1 MSEEATTP
9 ETDEDEQ
16 PSKHRALKIHD
27 NLPIRSV
34 GLETKREQKNFS
46 DKPPQNYIH
55 VWFARRPTPA
65 TRLGILSSVLPDT
78 VDDDTLLRWMGMN
91 PNNIESGMSI
101 AEHIRLKSESLDQR
115 SGRVYDHY
123 GYRKAYK
130 NLPDEEE
137 MEALHQQIKDT
148 WGGELP
154 TILDATAGGG
164 SIPFESRRYQ
174 LPTIANELNPVPS
187 VILKAVLEHPQV
199 NGDLS
204 DDIRKWG
211 ERINDRAREQLQDYY
226 PEIDGQR
233 DLEYIWMHQV
243 TCPDCGSEVP
253 LTLNWWLERDSSTS
267 GIALQP
273 QPVEGSS
280 KVELPIVEIGDDVEK
295 SEFNPAS
302 GTVSRGKAECP
313 TCNVTVEGDEIKEQ
327 ANNEGMELRLTA
339 VHYESLH
346 KGEGKRYRAPTE
358 DDHKAVDRA
367 IKKVNSDPD
376 LATFLTE
383 QIESGAKTSEPRR
396 YGMDSWRDMFA
407 PRQLLTHYTYWQ
419 AFEEVKRAIRDGDSD
434 VEILKE
440 DESVPDYGDKEI
452 EVILTFLA
460 LGADKAV
467 DYNSRMC
474 TWVHSEGKIGHAFG
488 QHDFGFKWRF
498 AESRLPAEGLGYD
511 WVLDS
516 MVEVY
521 EELKDLAGH
530 ASAPISV
537 YQEDAANLP
546 LDDGEVEAI
555 VLDPP
560 YYDNVMYA
568 ELSDY
573 FYVWLRRYLGDVY
586 PDFFRQELTE
596 KNEEA
601 VANPSKFE
609 DVAGDKSKSELAKDD
624 YENKMSGIFREL
636 SRVLDEDGVFTLMF
650 THKKTEAWDTLTKA
664 LINAGF
670 VVKST
675 HPISTERPDSL
686 HQRGKNAAESTIL
699 LSAEK
704 RHAGDDDEFTLW
716 EDIKEKTRVVAESQA
731 REMDQ
736 DDVEFSKVDIMLAAF
751 GPTLEVFTENH
762 PVVDGKGNEVGP
774 QEALDEAREA
784 VREYFI
790 DKHLNTGIKKVDPKT
805 EWYVLAWLIFEA
817 QRFPYDEARRLAIGM
832 GESLDDLKRPHR
844 MWRKKS
850 GDVLLRP
857 HEDRVQN
864 INKDPD
870 NRSSRKPVDPGA
882 VTFSLTLDKV
892 HAAMHVYD
900 VKGATETWNW
910 MKTRDCSSDPEFKAT
925 IEALLWVLPEGN
937 EDREI
942 LRNMVVGETGEYL
955 DLNLDSSLFSDTD
968 SDGPTQSTFSDVNN

>member
-1 MSEEATTP
+1 MTEEISTT
-9 ETDEDEQ
+9 ETDKHNDEHDR
-16 PSKHRALKIHD
+16 PALKIQD
-27 NLPIRSV
+27 KLPIRSV

-65 TRLGILSSVLPDT
+65 TRLGVLSSVLPDT
-78 VDDDTLLRWMGMN
+78 VDDDTLLKWMGMN
-91 PNNIESGMSI
+91 PDNLKEGVTI
-101 AEHIRLKSESLDQR
+101 AEHVRNKTDTLEER

-137 MEALHQQIKDT
+137 MQKLHQQVRDT

-154 TILDATAGGG
+154 TVLDATAGGG
-164 SIPFESRRYQ
+164 SIPFESGRYN
-174 LPTIANELNPVPS
+174 LPTVANELNPVPS
-187 VILKAVLEHPQV
+187 VILKAVLEHPRV

-204 DDIRKWG
+204 GDIKKWG
-211 ERINDRAREQLQDYY
+211 EKINEYAREKLSDYY
-226 PEIDGQR
+226 PEITGHR
-233 DLEYIWMHQV
+233 DLEYIWMHQI

-253 LTLNWWLERDSSTS
+253 LTLNWWLEQTSS
-267 GIALQP
+267 GEGYAVQP
-273 QPVEGSS
+273 QVKEGSS
-280 KVELPIVEIGDDVEK
+280 EVELPLVELPKDVSK
-295 SEFNPAS
+295 DEFNPTS
-302 GTVSRGKAECP
+302 GTVSRAKAECP
-313 TCNVTVEGDEIKEQ
+313 ACDVTIEEEEIKEQ
-327 ANNEGMELRLTA
+327 GRNQGLETRLVA
-339 VHYESLH
+339 VHYESQR
-346 KGEGKRYRAPTE
+346 KGEGKKYRAATE
-358 DDHKAVDRA
+358 EDLEAVENAREKAE
-367 IKKVNSDPD
+367 KDPEI
-376 LATFLTE
+376 ATLLTE
-383 QIESGAKTSEPRR
+383 EIPDGKETSRTNNYGIEQ
-396 YGMDSWRDMFA
+396 WRDMYND
-407 PRQLLTHYTYWQ
+407 RQLVTHYTYWQ
-419 AFEEVKRAIRDGDSD
+419 AFEEVKAAIWDGNENSAVLD
-434 VEILKE
+434 E
-440 DESVPDYGDKEI
+440 DETLPAYSSEEA

-474 TWVHSEGKIGHAFG
+474 TWVHSEGKIGHVFA
-488 QHDFGFKWRF
+488 QHDFGFAWKF
-498 AESRLPAEGLGYD
+498 AESRLPAEGLGYE
-511 WVLDS
+511 WVLNS

-521 EELKDLAGH
+521 EELEDLAGH
-530 ASAPISV
+530 ANAPIEV

-546 LDDGEVEAI
+546 LDDEEVEAI

-586 PDFFRQELTE
+586 PDFFQQELTE

-601 VANPSKFE
+601 VANPAKF
-609 DVAGDKSKSELAKDD
+609 DNVAGEKSKSELAKDD
-624 YENKMSGIFREL
+624 YENKMSAIFDEL
-636 SRVLDEDGVFTLMF
+636 ERVLDEQGVFTLMF

-670 VVKST
+670 IVKST
-675 HPISTERPDSL
+675 HPISTERPESL
-686 HQRGKNAAESTIL
+686 HQRGKNSAESTIL

-704 RHAGDDDEFTLW
+704 RQTREGDFTLW
-716 EDIKEKTRVVAESQA
+716 EDIKAKTQDVAKA
-731 REMDQ
+731 RAKEMDQ
-736 DDVEFSKVDIMLAAF
+736 DEVEFSKVDIMLAAF
-751 GPTLEVFTENH
+751 GPTLEVFTENY
-762 PVVDGKGNEVGP
+762 PVVDGKGNEVEP

-784 VREYFI
+784 VREYLVE
-790 DKHLNTGIKKVDPKT
+790 KYLNKGIKKVDPKT

-850 GDVLLRP
+850 GDILLRP

-864 INKDPD
+864 INKNPD
-870 NRSSRKPVDPGA
+870 NRSSRKPVDPEA

-900 VKGATETWNW
+900 VKGATEAWNW
-910 MKTRDCSSDPEFKAT
+910 MKTRDCASDPEFKAT
-925 IEALLWVLPEGN
+925 IEALLWVLPEDN
-937 EDREI
+937 DDREI
-942 LRNMVVGETGEYL
+942 LRNMVAGETGEYL
-955 DLNLDSSLFSDTD
+955 DLNLDSGLFTD
-968 SDGPTQSTFSDVNN
+968 AEGDETTQSTLTDVDD

>member
-1 MSEEATTP
+1 MSEEASPT
-9 ETDEDEQ
+9 ETDEHSDDYDR
-16 PSKHRALKIHD
+16 PDLKVQ
-27 NLPIRSV
+27 NSLPIRSV

-65 TRLGILSSVLPDT
+65 TRLGVLSSVLPDT
-78 VDDDTLLRWMGMN
+78 VDNDTLLKWMGMN
-91 PNNIESGMSI
+91 PNNLEDGMSI
-101 AEHIRLKSESLDQR
+101 AEHIRQKSDTLDQR
-115 SGRVYDHY
+115 EGRVYDHY

-130 NLPDEEE
+130 NLPDDDE
-137 MEALHQQIKDT
+137 MEKFHQQVRDT
-148 WGGELP
+148 WGGDLP
-154 TILDATAGGG
+154 TVLDATAGGG

-187 VILKAVLEHPQV
+187 VILKAVLEQPQI

-204 DDIRKWG
+204 SDIRKWG
-211 ERINDRAREQLQDYY
+211 ERINKRARNQLEDYY
-226 PEIDGQR
+226 PDIQGQR
-233 DLEYIWMHQV
+233 DLEYIWMHQI
-243 TCPDCGSEVP
+243 TCPDCGGEVP
-253 LTLNWWLERDSSTS
+253 LTLNWWLERESSSS
-267 GIALQP
+267 GIAVQP
-273 QPVEGSS
+273 KPVEGSS
-280 KVELPIVEIGDDVEK
+280 EVELPIVEVGSDVSK

-302 GTVSRGKAECP
+302 GTVTRGKAECP
-313 TCNVTVEGDEIKEQ
+313 TCNVTVEGDEVKEQ
-327 ANNEGMELRLTA
+327 ATNGDMELRLTA
-339 VHYESLH
+339 VHYDSQR
-346 KGEGKRYRAPTE
+346 KGEGKRYRAATDTDQE
-358 DDHKAVDRA
+358 AVEKAA
-367 IKKVNSDPD
+367 EKVNSSPE

-383 QIESGAKTSEPRR
+383 EIESGAKTSEPRR
-396 YGMDSWRDMFA
+396 YGMEQWRDMFA

-419 AFEEVKRAIRDGDSD
+419 AFEEVKRALLEADPAAA
-434 VEILKE
+434 VLE
-440 DESVPDYGDKEI
+440 DEESPPDYSEEEA

-521 EELKDLAGH
+521 EELKELAGH
-530 ASAPISV
+530 ASAPIDV

-546 LDDGEVEAI
+546 LDDEEVEAI

-586 PDFFRQELTE
+586 PDFFQQDLTE

-601 VANPSKFE
+601 VANPAKFD

-624 YENKMSGIFREL
+624 YENKMSGIFAEL
-636 SRVLDEDGVFTLMF
+636 ERVLDEQGVFTLMF
-650 THKKTEAWDTLTKA
+650 THKKTDAWDTLTKA

-675 HPISTERPDSL
+675 HPISTERPESL

-704 RHAGDDDEFTLW
+704 RQTDEGDFTLW
-716 EDIKEKTRVVAESQA
+716 EDIKTKTQDVAKERA
-731 REMDQ
+731 EEMDQ
-736 DDVEFSKVDIMLAAF
+736 DEIEFSKVDIMLAAF

-762 PVVDGKGNEVGP
+762 PVVDGKGNEVEP

-790 DKHLNTGIKKVDPKT
+790 EKYLNKGIKKVDPKT

-817 QRFPYDEARRLAIGM
+817 QRFPYDEGRRLAIGM
-832 GESLDDLKRPHR
+832 GESLDDIKRPHR

-850 GDVLLRP
+850 GDILLRP

-870 NRSSRKPVDPGA
+870 NRSSRKPVDPEA

-900 VKGATETWNW
+900 VKGATEAWNW
-910 MKTRDCSSDPEFKAT
+910 MKTRDCASDPEFKAT
-925 IEALLWVLPEGN
+925 IEALLWVLPEDN
-937 EDREI
+937 DDREI
-942 LRNMVVGETGEYL
+942 LRNMVAGETGEYL
-955 DLNLDSSLFSDTD
+955 DLDLDSGLFTD
-968 SDGPTQSTFSDVNN
+968 AEGDETTQSTLTDVDD

>member
-1 MSEEATTP
+1 MSEEISTS
-9 ETDEDEQ
+9 ETDKHSDEDDR
-16 PSKHRALKIHD
+16 PTLKIQD
-27 NLPIRSV
+27 KLPIRSV

-65 TRLGILSSVLPDT
+65 TRLGVLSSVLPDT
-78 VDDDTLLRWMGMN
+78 VDDDTLLKWMGMN
-91 PNNIESGMSI
+91 PDNLKEGVTV
-101 AEHIRLKSESLDQR
+101 AEHVRNKTDTLEQR

-137 MEALHQQIKDT
+137 MEKFDQQVRDT

-154 TILDATAGGG
+154 TVLDATAGGG
-164 SIPFESRRYQ
+164 SIPFESGRYN
-174 LPTIANELNPVPS
+174 LPTVANELNPVPS
-187 VILKAVLEHPQV
+187 VILKAVLEHPRV

-204 DDIRKWG
+204 GDIKKWG
-211 ERINDRAREQLQDYY
+211 EKINEYAREKLSDYY
-226 PEIDGQR
+226 PEITGQR
-233 DLEYIWMHQV
+233 DLEYIWMHQI

-253 LTLNWWLERDSSTS
+253 LTLNWWLEQTSS
-267 GIALQP
+267 GEGYAIQP
-273 QPVEGSS
+273 QVKEGSS
-280 KVELPIVEIGDDVEK
+280 EVELPVVELPTDVSK
-295 SEFNPAS
+295 DEFNPTS
-302 GTVSRGKAECP
+302 GTVSRAKAECP
-313 TCNVTVEGDEIKEQ
+313 ACDVTIEEEEIKEQ
-327 ANNEGMELRLTA
+327 GRNQGLETRLVA
-339 VHYESLH
+339 VHYESQR
-346 KGEGKRYRAPTE
+346 KGEGKKYRAATE
-358 DDHKAVDRA
+358 EDLEAVENAREKA
-367 IKKVNSDPD
+367 KKDPEI
-376 LATFLTE
+376 ATLLTE
-383 QIESGAKTSEPRR
+383 EIPDGKETSRTNNYGIEQ
-396 YGMDSWRDMFA
+396 WRDMYND
-407 PRQLLTHYTYWQ
+407 RQLVTHYTYWQ
-419 AFEEVKRAIRDGDSD
+419 AFEEVKAAIRDGDENSAVLD
-434 VEILKE
+434 E
-440 DESVPDYGDKEI
+440 DETPPTYSSEEA

-474 TWVHSEGKIGHAFG
+474 TWVHSEGKIGHVFA
-488 QHDFGFKWRF
+488 QHDFGFAWKF
-498 AESRLPAEGLGYD
+498 AESRLPAEGLGYE
-511 WVLDS
+511 WVLNS

-521 EELKDLAGH
+521 EELEELAGH
-530 ASAPISV
+530 ANAPIEV

-546 LDDGEVEAI
+546 LDDEEVEAI

-586 PDFFRQELTE
+586 PDFFQQELTE

-601 VANPSKFE
+601 VANPAKFD

-624 YENKMSGIFREL
+624 YENKMSAIFAEL
-636 SRVLDEDGVFTLMF
+636 ERVLDEQGVFTLMF

-670 VVKST
+670 IVKST
-675 HPISTERPDSL
+675 HPISTERPESL
-686 HQRGKNAAESTIL
+686 HQRGKNSAESTIL

-704 RHAGDDDEFTLW
+704 RQTREDDFTLW
-716 EDIKEKTRVVAESQA
+716 EDIKAKTQDVAKA
-731 REMDQ
+731 RAEEMDQ
-736 DDVEFSKVDIMLAAF
+736 DEIEFSKVDIMLAAF

-762 PVVDGKGNEVGP
+762 PVVDGKGNEVEP

-790 DKHLNTGIKKVDPKT
+790 EKYLNEGIKKVDPKT

-817 QRFPYDEARRLAIGM
+817 QRFPYDEGRRLAIGM
-832 GESLDDLKRPHR
+832 GESLDDIKRPHR

-850 GDVLLRP
+850 GDILLRP

-870 NRSSRKPVDPGA
+870 NRSSRKPVDPEA

-900 VKGATETWNW
+900 VKGATEAWNW
-910 MKTRDCSSDPEFKAT
+910 MKTRDCASDPEFKAT
-925 IEALLWVLPEGN
+925 IEALLWVLPEDN
-937 EDREI
+937 DDREI
-942 LRNMVVGETGEYL
+942 LRNMVAGETGEYL
-955 DLNLDSSLFSDTD
+955 DLDLDSGLFTD
-968 SDGPTQSTFSDVNN
+968 AEGDETTQSTLADVDD

>member
-1 MSEEATTP
+1 MSEENPSEKTNQR
-9 ETDEDEQ
+9 Q
-16 PSKHRALKIHD
+16 PLKIHS

-78 VDDDTLLRWMGMN
+78 VDDDTLLRWMGMDPDN
-91 PNNIESGMSI
+91 VQDGMSI
-101 AEHIRLKSESLDQR
+101 SEHIRYKSETLDQR

-130 NLPDEEE
+130 NLPNDEE
-137 MEALHQQIKDT
+137 MEKFHKKVRGT

-154 TILDATAGGG
+154 TVLDATAGGG

-187 VILKAVLEHPQV
+187 IILKAVLEQPQV

-204 DDIRKWG
+204 DDIEKWG
-211 ERINDRAREQLQDYY
+211 ERINNYSRKHLQDYY
-226 PEIDGQR
+226 PDVEGQR

-243 TCPDCGSEVP
+243 TCPDCGSEIP

-273 QPVEGSS
+273 KPVEGSS
-280 KVELPIVEIGDDVEK
+280 KVDLPVVEVGKDVSK

-302 GTVSRGKAECP
+302 GTVTRGKAECP

-327 ANNEGMELRLTA
+327 ANNNQFDLRLAA
-339 VHYESLH
+339 VHYDSLRS
-346 KGEGKRYRAPTE
+346 GEGKRYRATTE
-358 DDHKAVDRA
+358 ADIKSIQRA
-367 IKKVNSDPD
+367 AEKVTNDPD
-376 LATFLTE
+376 LATFLIE
-383 QIESGAKTSEPRR
+383 EIESGAKTSEPRR
-396 YGMDSWRDMFA
+396 YGMEKWRDMFA

-419 AFEEVKRAIRDGDSD
+419 AFEEVKKAIRDGDPSA
-434 VEILKE
+434 EILDNGEAVPEYSKE
-440 DESVPDYGDKEI
+440 ET

-521 EELKDLAGH
+521 EELRELAGH
-530 ASAPISV
+530 ASAPIDV
-537 YQEDAANLP
+537 YQGDAANLP
-546 LDDGEVEAI
+546 LSDGEIEVI

-586 PDFFRQELTE
+586 PEFFRNELTE

-601 VANPSKFE
+601 VANPSKFDE
-609 DVAGDKSKSELAKDD
+609 IAGNKSKSELAKDD
-624 YENKMSGIFREL
+624 YEGKMSDIFREL
-636 SRVLDEDGVFTLMF
+636 SRVLDDEGVFTLMF

-664 LINAGF
+664 LINSGF

-675 HPISTERPDSL
+675 HPISTERPESL
-686 HQRGKNAAESTIL
+686 HQRGKNSAESTIL

-704 RHAGDDDEFTLW
+704 RDDSEDKFTLW
-716 EDIKEKTRVVAESQA
+716 SDVKNRTRNVARSQA
-731 REMDQ
+731 QEMYQ
-736 DDVEFSKVDIMLAAF
+736 DEVEFSKVDIMLAAF
-751 GPTLEVFTENH
+751 GPTLEVFTENY
-762 PVVDGKGNEVGP
+762 PVVDDEGNEVHP
-774 QEALDEAREA
+774 QTALDEARTA
-784 VREYFI
+784 VRDYFI
-790 DKHLNTGIKKVDPKT
+790 DKHLNKGVRDIDPKS
-805 EWYVLAWLIFEA
+805 EWYILSWLVFEA
-817 QRFPYDEARRLAIGM
+817 QRFPYDEARRLAIGV
-832 GESLDDLKRPHR
+832 GEDLDSLKKTHR

-857 HEDRVQN
+857 HEDRVQDV
-864 INKDPD
+864 NKNQD
-870 NRSSRKPVDPGA
+870 NRSSRKPVNPDSLS
-882 VTFSLTLDKV
+882 FSIALDKV
-892 HAAMHVYD
+892 HAAMHIYD
-900 VKGATETWNW
+900 VKGSTEAWNW
-910 MKTRDCSSDPEFKAT
+910 MNERNCGSDPAFEAT
-925 IEALLWVLPEGN
+925 LEALLRVLPHSHRDWELAR
-937 EDREI
+937 D
-942 LRNMVVGETGEYL
+942 LAAGETGDLL
-955 DLNLDSSLFSDTD
+955 DLDLDTD
-968 SDGPTQSTFSDVNN
+968 IFRDGEEKDDEYQGNLNDF

>member
-1 MSEEATTP
+1 MSEDTTP
-9 ETDEDEQ
+9 SATEADKNEH
-16 PSKHRALKIHD
+16 SRSSLKIHG

-65 TRLGILSSVLPDT
+65 TRLGVLSSVLPDT
-78 VDDDTLLRWMGMN
+78 VDDDTLLGWMGMS
-91 PNNIESGMSI
+91 PNNIEDGMDI
-101 AEHIRLKSESLDQR
+101 AEHVRHKSDTLDQN

-137 MEALHQQIKDT
+137 MEKLHQQIRDT

-154 TILDATAGGG
+154 TVLDATAGGG

-174 LPTIANELNPVPS
+174 LPTVANELNPVPS
-187 VILKAVLEHPQV
+187 IILKAVLEQPQV

-211 ERINDRAREQLQDYY
+211 DCINTYAREHLKDYY
-226 PEIDGQR
+226 PDIDAQR

-253 LTLNWWLERDSSTS
+253 LTLNWWLERDTSTS

-273 QPVEGSS
+273 QPVDGSS
-280 KVELPIVEIGDDVEK
+280 KVELPVVEIGTDVTK

-302 GTVSRGKAECP
+302 GTVTRGKAECP

-327 ANNEGMELRLTA
+327 ANSGEMELRLTA
-339 VHYESLH
+339 VHYESLR
-346 KGEGKRYRAPTE
+346 KDEDKKYRAATDTDRE
-358 DDHKAVDRA
+358 AVNSA
-367 IKKVNSDPD
+367 AEKVNGDPE

-383 QIESGAKTSEPRR
+383 EIQSGAKTSEPRR
-396 YGMDSWRDMFA
+396 YGMDMWRDMYA

-419 AFEEVKRAIRDGDSD
+419 AFEEVKRAVRDGDPDSA
-434 VEILKE
+434 VL
-440 DESVPDYGDKEI
+440 DENEVPPDYNQEEA

-474 TWVHSEGKIGHAFG
+474 TWVHSAGKIGHAFG

-521 EELKDLAGH
+521 EELKELAGH
-530 ASAPISV
+530 ATAPIDV
-537 YQEDAANLP
+537 YQEDAADLP

-586 PDFFRQELTE
+586 PDFFTKELTE

-601 VANPSKFE
+601 VANPSKFD

-624 YENKMSGIFREL
+624 YENKMSGIFNEL

-664 LINAGF
+664 LISAGF

-686 HQRGKNAAESTIL
+686 HQRGKNSAESTIL

-704 RHAGDDDEFTLW
+704 RQSHGEEFTLW
-716 EDIKEKTRVVAESQA
+716 EDIQQQTRGVAESQA

-736 DDVEFSKVDIMLAAF
+736 DDVAFSKVDIMLAAF
-751 GPTLEVFTENH
+751 GPTLEVFTENY
-762 PVVDGKGNEVGP
+762 PVVDGKGNDVEP

-790 DKHLNTGIKKVDPKT
+790 DKYLNAGIKKVDPKT

-864 INKDPD
+864 INKNPD
-870 NRSSRKPVDPGA
+870 SRSSRKPVDPEA

-892 HAAMHVYD
+892 HAAMHLYD
-900 VKGATETWNW
+900 VKGATDAWNW
-910 MKTRDCSSDPEFKAT
+910 MKTRDCASDPEFKAT

-937 EDREI
+937 DDREI

-955 DLNLDSSLFSDTD
+955 DLNLDSDLFKDA
-968 SDGPTQSTFSDVNN
+968 GGKGHTQSTLSDANN

>member
-1 MSEEATTP
+1 MSEEAPTT
-9 ETDEDEQ
+9 ETDSEKNKRQ
-16 PSKHRALKIHD
+16 PLKVHS

-65 TRLGILSSVLPDT
+65 TRLGVLSSVLPDT

-91 PNNIESGMSI
+91 PSNLEDGMSI
-101 AEHIRLKSESLDQR
+101 AEHIRYKSDTLDQR

-137 MEALHQQIKDT
+137 MGKFHELVRET

-154 TILDATAGGG
+154 TVLDATAGGG

-187 VILKAVLEHPQV
+187 VILKAVLEQPQIDG
-199 NGDLS
+199 NLS
-204 DDIRKWG
+204 DDIQKWG
-211 ERINDRAREQLQDYY
+211 DRINNRAREQLEEYY
-226 PEIDGQR
+226 PDIEGQR
-233 DLEYIWMHQV
+233 DLEYVWMHQI
-243 TCPDCGSEVP
+243 TCPDCGSEIP
-253 LTLNWWLERDSSTS
+253 LTLNWWLERDTSTS
-267 GIALQP
+267 GTALQP
-273 QPVEGSS
+273 KPVEGSS
-280 KVELPIVEIGDDVEK
+280 KVELPIVEIGSDIKK

-302 GTVSRGKAECP
+302 GTVTRGKAECP
-313 TCNVTVEGDEIKEQ
+313 ACNVTVDGDEVKEQ
-327 ANNEGMELRLTA
+327 ANNGDMGLRLTA
-339 VHYESLH
+339 VHYDSLH
-346 KGEGKRYRAPTE
+346 KGEGKKYRAATE
-358 DDHKAVDRA
+358 EDVKAVEQASAR
-367 IKKVNSDPD
+367 INNDPD

-383 QIESGAKTSEPRR
+383 KIESGAKTSEPRR
-396 YGMDSWRDMFA
+396 YGMEMWRDMFA

-419 AFEEVKRAIRDGDSD
+419 AFEEVKKAVRDGDSSAS
-434 VEILKE
+434 VLG
-440 DESVPDYGDKEI
+440 DEEPAPDYSEKEA

-521 EELKDLAGH
+521 EELKELAGH
-530 ASAPISV
+530 ASAPIEV

-586 PDFFRQELTE
+586 LDFFSQELTE

-601 VANPSKFE
+601 VANTSKF
-609 DVAGDKSKSELAKDD
+609 DNVAGDKSKSELAKDD
-624 YENKMSGIFREL
+624 YENKMSEIFGEL
-636 SRVLDEDGVFTLMF
+636 SRVLDDEGVFTLMF

-664 LINAGF
+664 LINSGF

-675 HPISTERPDSL
+675 HPISTERPESL
-686 HQRGKNAAESTIL
+686 HQRGKNSAESTIL

-704 RHAGDDDEFTLW
+704 RDGREDEFTLW
-716 EDIKEKTRVVAESQA
+716 GDVKSRTREVARSQA
-731 REMDQ
+731 EEMYQ
-736 DDVEFSKVDIMLAAF
+736 DEVEFSKVDIMLAAF
-751 GPTLEVFTENH
+751 GPTLEVFTENY
-762 PVVDGKGNEVGP
+762 PVVDDEGNDVHP
-774 QEALDEAREA
+774 QIALDEARAA
-784 VREYFI
+784 VRDYFI
-790 DKHLNTGIKKVDPKT
+790 DKHLNEGVREIDPKS
-805 EWYVLAWLIFEA
+805 EWYILSWLVFEA
-817 QRFPYDEARRLAIGM
+817 QRFPYDEARRLAIGV
-832 GESLDDLKRPHR
+832 GEDLDALKKTHR

-857 HEDRVQN
+857 HGDRVQDV
-864 INKDPD
+864 NKDRD
-870 NRSSRKPVDPGA
+870 NRSGRKPVDPDALSFGTA
-882 VTFSLTLDKV
+882 LDKV
-892 HAAMHVYD
+892 HGAMHIYD
-900 VKGATETWNW
+900 VKGATEAWNW
-910 MKTRDCSSDPEFKAT
+910 MNDRNCGSDPAFKAT
-925 IEALLWVLPEGN
+925 LEALLRVLPHDHADWGIAR
-937 EDREI
+937 D
-942 LRNMVVGETGEYL
+942 LAAGETGELL
-955 DLNLDSSLFSDTD
+955 DLGLDADIFIEDGEDEVQGSLKDF
-968 SDGPTQSTFSDVNN
+968 

>member
-1 MSEEATTP
+1 MSEESPTTEMDNKKSERKP
-9 ETDEDEQ
+9 
-16 PSKHRALKIHD
+16 LKVHS

-65 TRLGILSSVLPDT
+65 TRLGVLSSVLPDT

-91 PNNIESGMSI
+91 PNNLEDGMSI
-101 AEHIRLKSESLDQR
+101 AEHIRYKSDTLDQR

-123 GYRKAYK
+123 GYRKSYK

-137 MEALHQQIKDT
+137 MGNFHEQVRET
-148 WGGELP
+148 WGGDLP
-154 TILDATAGGG
+154 TVLDATAGGG

-187 VILKAVLEHPQV
+187 VILKAVLEQPQV
-199 NGDLS
+199 DGDLS
-204 DDIRKWG
+204 DDIQKWG
-211 ERINDRAREQLQDYY
+211 DRINKRAREQLKEYY
-226 PEIDGQR
+226 PDVEGQR
-233 DLEYIWMHQV
+233 DLEYVWMHQI
-243 TCPDCGSEVP
+243 TCPDCGSEIP

-267 GIALQP
+267 GTALQP
-273 QPVEGSS
+273 QPVEGSAEV
-280 KVELPIVEIGDDVEK
+280 KLPVVEVGKDVKK

-302 GTVSRGKAECP
+302 GTVTRGKAECP
-313 TCNVTVEGDEIKEQ
+313 TCNVTVDGDEVKEQ
-327 ANNEGMELRLTA
+327 ANNGDMELRLTA

-346 KGEGKRYRAPTE
+346 KGEGKRYRAATE
-358 DDHKAVDRA
+358 EDLRAVNRA
-367 IKKVNSDPD
+367 NKKVNNDPD

-383 QIESGAKTSEPRR
+383 KIESGAKTSEPRR
-396 YGMDSWRDMFA
+396 YGMEMWRDMFA

-419 AFEEVKRAIRDGDSD
+419 AFEEVKKAIRDGDSSA
-434 VEILKE
+434 
-440 DESVPDYGDKEI
+440 SVLENEEPAPDYGDKEA

-521 EELKDLAGH
+521 EELKELAGH
-530 ASAPISV
+530 ASAPIEV
-537 YQEDAANLP
+537 FQEDAADLP
-546 LDDGEVEAI
+546 LDDGEVEVI

-586 PDFFRQELTE
+586 PDFFQQELTE

-601 VANPSKFE
+601 VANTSKF
-609 DVAGDKSKSELAKDD
+609 DDIAGDKSKSELAKND
-624 YENKMSGIFREL
+624 YESKMSEIFGEL
-636 SRVLDEDGVFTLMF
+636 SRVLDDEGVFTLMF

-664 LINAGF
+664 LINSGF

-675 HPISTERPDSL
+675 HPISTERPESL
-686 HQRGKNAAESTIL
+686 HQRGKNSAESTIL

-704 RHAGDDDEFTLW
+704 RDEREDEFTLW
-716 EDIKEKTRVVAESQA
+716 GEVKNRTREVARSQA
-731 REMDQ
+731 EEMYQ
-736 DDVEFSKVDIMLAAF
+736 DEVEFSKVDIMLAAF
-751 GPTLEVFTENH
+751 GPTLEVFTENY
-762 PVVDGKGNEVGP
+762 PVVDDEGNEVHP
-774 QEALDEAREA
+774 QIALDEARGA
-784 VREYFI
+784 VRDYFI
-790 DKHLNTGIKKVDPKT
+790 DKHLNEGVREIDPKS
-805 EWYVLAWLIFEA
+805 EWYILSWLVFEA
-817 QRFPYDEARRLAIGM
+817 QRFPYDEARRLAIGV
-832 GESLDDLKRPHR
+832 GEDLDSLKKTHR

-857 HEDRVQN
+857 HGDRVQDV
-864 INKDPD
+864 NKDRD
-870 NRSSRKPVDPGA
+870 NRSGRKPVDPDALSFGTA
-882 VTFSLTLDKV
+882 LDKV
-892 HAAMHVYD
+892 HAAMHIYD
-900 VKGATETWNW
+900 VQGATETWNW
-910 MKTRDCSSDPEFKAT
+910 MNERNCGSDPAFKAT
-925 IEALLWVLPEGN
+925 LEALLRVLPH
-937 EDREI
+937 DHDDWEI
-942 LRNMVVGETGEYL
+942 ARDIAAGETGELL
-955 DLNLDSSLFSDTD
+955 DLDLDADIFIEEDEEKVQGSLKDF
-968 SDGPTQSTFSDVNN
+968 

>member
-1 MSEEATTP
+1 MSEEAPTT
-9 ETDEDEQ
+9 ETDRESTVRK
-16 PSKHRALKIHD
+16 PLKVHS

-65 TRLGILSSVLPDT
+65 TRLGVLSSVLPDT
-78 VDDDTLLRWMGMN
+78 IDNDTLLRWMGMD
-91 PNNIESGMSI
+91 PNNIENNMSI
-101 AEHIRLKSESLDQR
+101 AEHIRHKSDTLEQR

-130 NLPDEEE
+130 NLPDRGE
-137 MEALHQQIKDT
+137 MEKFHEQVRKT

-154 TILDATAGGG
+154 TVLDATAGGG

-187 VILKAVLEHPQV
+187 IILKAILEQPQV
-199 NGDLS
+199 DGDLS
-204 DDIRKWG
+204 DDIQKWG
-211 ERINDRAREQLQDYY
+211 DRINKHARRELESYY
-226 PEIDGQR
+226 PDVEGQR
-233 DLEYIWMHQV
+233 DLEYVWMHQI
-243 TCPDCGSEVP
+243 TCPDCGSEIP

-267 GIALQP
+267 GTALRP
-273 QPVEGSS
+273 KPVEGSS
-280 KVELPIVEIGDDVEK
+280 EVELPVVEIGTDVTS

-302 GTVSRGKAECP
+302 GTVTRGKADCLA
-313 TCNVTVEGDEIKEQ
+313 CNVTVDGDEVKEQ
-327 ANNEGMELRLTA
+327 ANNGDMELRLTA

-346 KGEGKRYRAPTE
+346 KGEGKRYRAATDE
-358 DDHKAVDRA
+358 DLRAVEQA
-367 IKKVNSDPD
+367 NEKVNDDPE

-383 QIESGAKTSEPRR
+383 KIESGAKTSEPRR
-396 YGMDSWRDMFA
+396 YGMEMWRDMFA

-419 AFEEVKRAIRDGDSD
+419 AFEEVKKAIRDGDSAAA
-434 VEILKE
+434 ILE
-440 DESVPDYGDKEI
+440 DEEPAPNYSQEES

-474 TWVHSEGKIGHAFG
+474 TWVHSAGKIGHAFG

-521 EELKDLAGH
+521 EELKELAGH
-530 ASAPISV
+530 ASAPIEV

-546 LDDGEVEAI
+546 LDDGEIEVI

-601 VANPSKFE
+601 VANVSKF
-609 DVAGDKSKSELAKDD
+609 DDIAGDKSKSELAKND
-624 YENKMSGIFREL
+624 YESKMSDIFGEL
-636 SRVLDEDGVFTLMF
+636 SRVLDDEGVFTLMF

-664 LINAGF
+664 LINSGF

-675 HPISTERPDSL
+675 HPISTERPESL
-686 HQRGKNAAESTIL
+686 HQRGKNSAESTIL

-704 RHAGDDDEFTLW
+704 RNEHKSESTLW
-716 EDIKEKTRVVAESQA
+716 GKVKSRTREVARSQA
-731 REMDQ
+731 EEMYQ
-736 DDVEFSKVDIMLAAF
+736 DEVEFSKVDIMLAAF
-751 GPTLEVFTENH
+751 GPTLEVFTENY
-762 PVVDGKGNEVGP
+762 PVVDDEGNEVHP
-774 QEALDEAREA
+774 QIALDEARAA
-784 VREYFI
+784 VRDYFI
-790 DKHLNTGIKKVDPKT
+790 DRYLNEGVRDIDPKS
-805 EWYVLAWLIFEA
+805 EWYILSWLVFEA
-817 QRFPYDEARRLAIGM
+817 QRFPYDEARRLAIGV
-832 GESLDDLKRPHR
+832 GEDLDELKKTHR

-857 HEDRVQN
+857 HGDRVQDV
-864 INKDPD
+864 NKDRD
-870 NRSSRKPVDPGA
+870 SRSGRKPVDPDA
-882 VTFSLTLDKV
+882 LSFATALDKV
-892 HAAMHVYD
+892 HAAIHLYD
-900 VKGATETWNW
+900 AKGATVAWNW
-910 MKTRDCSSDPEFKAT
+910 MNDRNCGSDPAFKAT
-925 IEALLWVLPEGN
+925 LEALLRVLPH
-937 EDREI
+937 DHDDWEI
-942 LRNMVVGETGEYL
+942 TRDIAAGETGELL
-955 DLNLDSSLFSDTD
+955 DLNLDADIFVEDGEDQVQGSLKDF
-968 SDGPTQSTFSDVNN
+968 

>member
-1 MSEEATTP
+1 MSEESPTV
-9 ETDEDEQ
+9 ETNNDGKSIRRQ
-16 PSKHRALKIHD
+16 PLKIHG

-65 TRLGILSSVLPDT
+65 TRLGVLSSVLPDT
-78 VDDDTLLRWMGMN
+78 VDNDTLLRWMGMD
-91 PNNIESGMSI
+91 PNNIEDGMSI
-101 AEHIRLKSESLDQR
+101 AEHIRYKSETLDQR

-137 MEALHQQIKDT
+137 MKVFQQTVRDT
-148 WGGELP
+148 WSGELP
-154 TILDATAGGG
+154 TVLDATAGGG

-187 VILKAVLEHPQV
+187 IILKAVLEQPQV
-199 NGDLS
+199 NGNLS
-204 DDIRKWG
+204 NDIRKWG
-211 ERINDRAREQLQDYY
+211 ERINRHARKQLEKYY
-226 PEIDGQR
+226 PDIEGQR
-233 DLEYIWMHQV
+233 DLEYIWMHQI

-273 QPVEGSS
+273 KPVEGSS
-280 KVELPIVEIGDDVEK
+280 NVELPVVRIGADVSK

-302 GTVSRGKAECP
+302 GTVTRGKAECP

-327 ANNEGMELRLTA
+327 MNNGNMDLRLTA
-339 VHYESLH
+339 VHYDSLH
-346 KGEGKRYRAPTE
+346 KGEGKKYRASTE
-358 DDHKAVDRA
+358 ADLKAIERA
-367 IKKVNSDPD
+367 TEKVSNDPD

-383 QIESGAKTSEPRR
+383 EIQSGAKTSEPRR
-396 YGMDSWRDMFA
+396 YGMKMWRDMFA

-419 AFEEVKRAIRDGDSD
+419 AFEEVKKAVRDGNSSSKVLDNG
-434 VEILKE
+434 EN
-440 DESVPDYGDKEI
+440 VPDYSEEEA

-521 EELKDLAGH
+521 EELKELAGH
-530 ASAPISV
+530 ASAPIDV
-537 YQEDAANLP
+537 FQGDAADLP
-546 LDDGEVEAI
+546 LSDGEIEVI

-601 VANPSKFE
+601 VANTSKFDE
-609 DVAGDKSKSELAKDD
+609 IAGDKSKSELAKND
-624 YENKMSGIFREL
+624 YERKMSDIFSEL
-636 SRVLDEDGVFTLMF
+636 SRVLNDEGVFTLMF
-650 THKKTEAWDTLTKA
+650 THKKTDAWDTLTKA
-664 LINAGF
+664 LINSGF

-675 HPISTERPDSL
+675 HPISTERPESL
-686 HQRGKNAAESTIL
+686 HQRGKNSAESTIL

-704 RHAGDDDEFTLW
+704 RSSSKDEFTLW
-716 EDIKEKTRVVAESQA
+716 SDVKNRTRNVARSQA
-731 REMDQ
+731 REMYQ
-736 DDVEFSKVDIMLAAF
+736 DEVEFSKVDIMLAAF
-751 GPTLEVFTENH
+751 GPTLEVFTENY
-762 PVVDGKGNEVGP
+762 PVVDDEGNEVHP
-774 QEALDEAREA
+774 QIALDEARAA
-784 VREYFI
+784 VRDYFI
-790 DKHLNTGIKKVDPKT
+790 DKHLNEGVRDIDPKS
-805 EWYVLAWLIFEA
+805 EWYILSWLVFEA
-817 QRFPYDEARRLAIGM
+817 QRFPYDEARRLAIGV
-832 GESLDDLKRPHR
+832 GEDLDSLKKSHR

-864 INKDPD
+864 VNKDQD
-870 NRSSRKPVDPGA
+870 NRSGRKPVDPDSLS
-882 VTFSLTLDKV
+882 FSTALDKV
-892 HAAMHVYD
+892 HAAMHIFD
-900 VKGATETWNW
+900 VKGATEAWNW
-910 MKTRDCSSDPEFKAT
+910 MNDRNCGSDPAFKST
-925 IEALLWVLPEGN
+925 LEALLRVLPHDHN
-937 EDREI
+937 DWKLARD
-942 LRNMVVGETGEYL
+942 LAAGETGDLL
-955 DLNLDSSLFSDTD
+955 DLNLDAAIFNDKKEEAVQETLKDF
-968 SDGPTQSTFSDVNN
+968 

>member
-1 MSEEATTP
+1 MSEEAPTTK
-9 ETDEDEQ
+9 TDRE
-16 PSKHRALKIHD
+16 STVRKSLKVHS

-65 TRLGILSSVLPDT
+65 TRLGVLSSVLPDT
-78 VDDDTLLRWMGMN
+78 VDNDTLLQWMGMN
-91 PNNIESGMSI
+91 PSNLGDGMSI
-101 AEHIRLKSESLDQR
+101 AEHIRHKSDTLDQR

-130 NLPDEEE
+130 NLPDEGE
-137 MEALHQQIKDT
+137 MDEFQEQVRKA

-154 TILDATAGGG
+154 TVLDATAGGG

-199 NGDLS
+199 NGNLS
-204 DDIRKWG
+204 NDIQKWG
-211 ERINDRAREQLQDYY
+211 DRINKRAREQLEEYY
-226 PEIDGQR
+226 PDVEGQR
-233 DLEYIWMHQV
+233 DLEYVWMHQI
-243 TCPDCGSEVP
+243 TCPDCGSEIP

-267 GIALQP
+267 GTALQP
-273 QPVEGSS
+273 KPVEGSS
-280 KVELPIVEIGDDVEK
+280 EVELPIVEIGTDITK

-302 GTVSRGKAECP
+302 GTVTRGKAECP
-313 TCNVTVEGDEIKEQ
+313 ACNVTVDGDEVKEQ
-327 ANNEGMELRLTA
+327 ANNGEMELRLTA
-339 VHYESLH
+339 VHYESHH
-346 KGEGKRYRAPTE
+346 KGEGKRYRAATE
-358 DDHKAVDRA
+358 EDLRA
-367 IKKVNSDPD
+367 IERTTEKVNNDPD

-383 QIESGAKTSEPRR
+383 KIESGAKTSEPKR
-396 YGMDSWRDMFA
+396 YGMEMWRDMFA

-419 AFEEVKRAIRDGDSD
+419 AFEEVKKAIRDGDSSMA
-434 VEILKE
+434 ILE
-440 DESVPDYGDKEI
+440 DEEPAPNYSEKEA

-474 TWVHSEGKIGHAFG
+474 TWVHSAGKIGHAFG

-521 EELKDLAGH
+521 EELKELAGH
-530 ASAPISV
+530 ASAPIEV

-546 LDDGEVEAI
+546 LDDGEIEVI

-573 FYVWLRRYLGDVY
+573 FYVWLRRYLGDIY
-586 PDFFRQELTE
+586 PDFFKQELTE

-601 VANPSKFE
+601 VANTSKFD
-609 DVAGDKSKSELAKDD
+609 DVAGDKSKSELAKND
-624 YENKMSGIFREL
+624 YETKMSEIFSEL
-636 SRVLDEDGVFTLMF
+636 SRVLDDEGVFTLMF

-664 LINAGF
+664 LINSGF

-675 HPISTERPDSL
+675 HPISTERPESL
-686 HQRGKNAAESTIL
+686 HQRGKNSAESTIL

-704 RHAGDDDEFTLW
+704 RNEREDEFTLW
-716 EDIKEKTRVVAESQA
+716 GEVKNRTREVARSQA
-731 REMDQ
+731 EEMYQ
-736 DDVEFSKVDIMLAAF
+736 DEVEFPKVDIMLAAF
-751 GPTLEVFTENH
+751 GPTLEVFTENY
-762 PVVDGKGNEVGP
+762 PVVNDEGDKVHP
-774 QEALDEAREA
+774 QIALDEARTA
-784 VREYFI
+784 VRDFFI
-790 DKHLNTGIKKVDPKT
+790 DKHLNEGVRDIDPKS
-805 EWYVLAWLIFEA
+805 EWYILSWLVFEA
-817 QRFPYDEARRLAIGM
+817 QRFPYDEARRLAIGV
-832 GESLDDLKRPHR
+832 GEDLDILKKTHR

-857 HEDRVQN
+857 HGDRVQDV
-864 INKDPD
+864 NKDRD
-870 NRSSRKPVDPGA
+870 NRSGRKPVDPDALSFGTA
-882 VTFSLTLDKV
+882 LDKV
-892 HAAMHVYD
+892 HASMHIYD
-900 VKGATETWNW
+900 VKGATEAWNW
-910 MKTRDCSSDPEFKAT
+910 MNDRNCGSDPAFKAT
-925 IEALLWVLPEGN
+925 LEALLRVLPHDHN
-937 EDREI
+937 DWEI
-942 LRNMVVGETGEYL
+942 ARDLAAGETGELL
-955 DLNLDSSLFSDTD
+955 DLDLDADIFIKDGENQEQGSLKDF
-968 SDGPTQSTFSDVNN
+968 